1 MSHQSFPKIILKR
14 DRVLG
19 SQIIKDNEI
28 RGSHDE
34 RRKWFITDSNT
45 SVDGQNNLK
54 REGSG
59 DWEGPLLKEM
69 KSEVYTMIGASDLS
83 PRQTLVA
90 MRDGGTR
97 TTK

>member
-28 RGSHDE
+28 
-34 RRKWFITDSNT
+34 
-45 SVDGQNNLK
+45 
-54 REGSG
+54 GSG
-59 DWEGPLLKEM
+59 DWEGPLLKEI
-69 KSEVYTMIGASDLS
+69 KSEVYTMRGASDLS